1 MDSNIIQQQQMQTNE
16 NVDIQKFLMKILAN
30 WYWFALTVFIA
41 ISIAY
46 FINRYSDPVFKQSA
60 FVMIQDKEN
69 TLSGGIENI
78 LEEQGIIRRTRKKV
92 VENEIAVLKSYRIVQ
107 ETIKQLPEFNINYY
121 SVGRIRTV
129 ERYKTCPFTVL
140 TDTTK
145 NNIFGIP
152 IYVKLKNNNEYFLQ
166 IDKDKV
172 LNKKMRFGEWY
183 KSDNFTFCILLNENI
198 DVNTI
203 SEIQR
208 QFFFVL
214 NNPSELVK
222 QYRNKIDITTT
233 DKKSTVIELSTN
245 GLVPQKEVDF
255 INKLLDV
262 YIQSGLSEK

>member
-121 SVGRIRTV
+121 SVGRI
-129 ERYKTCPFTVL
+129 
-140 TDTTK
+140 
-145 NNIFGIP
+145 
-152 IYVKLKNNNEYFLQ
+152 
-166 IDKDKV
+166 
-172 LNKKMRFGEWY
+172 
-183 KSDNFTFCILLNENI
+183 
-198 DVNTI
+198 
-203 SEIQR
+203 
-208 QFFFVL
+208 
-214 NNPSELVK
+214 
-222 QYRNKIDITTT
+222 
-233 DKKSTVIELSTN
+233 
-245 GLVPQKEVDF
+245 
-255 INKLLDV
+255 
-262 YIQSGLSEK
+262 

>member
-1 MDSNIIQQQQMQTNE
+1 
-16 NVDIQKFLMKILAN
+16 
-30 WYWFALTVFIA
+30 
-41 ISIAY
+41 
-46 FINRYSDPVFKQSA
+46 
-60 FVMIQDKEN
+60 
-69 TLSGGIENI
+69 
-78 LEEQGIIRRTRKKV
+78 
-92 VENEIAVLKSYRIVQ
+92 
-107 ETIKQLPEFNINYY
+107 
-121 SVGRIRTV
+121 
-129 ERYKTCPFTVL
+129 
-140 TDTTK
+140 
-145 NNIFGIP
+145 
-152 IYVKLKNNNEYFLQ
+152 
-166 IDKDKV
+166 
-172 LNKKMRFGEWY
+172 MRFGEWY

-262 YIQSGLSEK
+262 YIQSGLSEKNQIAQNTMNFIDQQLLEITDSLQINENNLKNFRQSNNLIDISKEGSSLYDRLTDMQKQKSILLVKKSYLEYLKKYLSSNTDLNQIVIPSSLGIDDPALMELIKQLITLYQEKTPF